1 MTKPGETK
9 RRRTG
14 ATTDST
20 NAEEEV
26 ATAPSSDQ
34 SLDLPEGVDSCS
46 STSAQSLQFANL
58 SSVENAISPSSASAT
73 CNQVTDF
80 SSSTPVFTTP
90 TTSRQGSSSCTPKN
104 SKGCIHKA
112 KCDNLQKK
120 NRRLKGKVSELKKN
134 IKELRSVSFA
144 LIRGALDTTINSC

>member
-9 RRRTG
+9 RRRTS
-14 ATTDST
+14 ATSDST
-20 NAEEEV
+20 NAEKEV
-26 ATAPSSDQ
+26 ATSPSSDQ

-80 SSSTPVFTTP
+80 SSSTP
-90 TTSRQGSSSCTPKN
+90 TSSWQGSSLCMPK
-104 SKGCIHKA
+104 SSEGCIHKA
-112 KCDNLQKK
+112 KCINLPKK
-120 NRRLKGKVSELKKN
+120 TRRLKAKVSELKKS
-134 IKELRSVSFA
+134 IKEL
-144 LIRGALDTTINSC
+144 

>member
-20 NAEEEV
+20 NAEEV

-80 SSSTPVFTTP
+80 SSSTPVFTMP
-90 TTSRQGSSSCTPKN
+90 TTSWQGSSSCTPKN

-112 KCDNLQKK
+112 KCDNLQNK

-134 IKELRSVSFA
+134 IKELRSVSF
-144 LIRGALDTTINSC
+144 